1 MRVIT
6 VTEAGHVTELGGLN
20 EVQIIELAVLHMALS
35 DHDNSFITATA
46 DAVWLTVTLGLSQE
60 RCTVVCIIDNPASDI
75 NVAATLM
82 RTCKLTVREA
92 RRGTLPEAAMAY
104 LS

>member
-6 VTEAGHVTELGGLN
+6 VTEAGHITELGELS
-20 EVQIIELAVLHMALS
+20 EVQIIDLAVMHLALS
-35 DHDNSFITATA
+35 DHDNSLVTATT

-60 RCTVVCIIDNPASDI
+60 RCTVVCVIDNLASDI

-92 RRGTLPEAAMAY
+92 RRGALPEAAMTY